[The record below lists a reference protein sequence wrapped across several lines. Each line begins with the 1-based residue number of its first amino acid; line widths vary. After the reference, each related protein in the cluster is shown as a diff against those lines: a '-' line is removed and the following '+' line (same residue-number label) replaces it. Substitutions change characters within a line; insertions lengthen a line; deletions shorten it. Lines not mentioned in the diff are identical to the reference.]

1 MDKATPLD
9 SARLCAYDG
18 FAMNLIATS
27 TFGLEAVV
35 ARELEA
41 LGYSAKIVSV
51 GRIAFEGDEAAIF
64 RANTWLRCADRVLI
78 EMGSFQ
84 ATDFGELFDRTN
96 ELPWERWISADAA
109 FPVNGRSVKSQ
120 LSSVPAC
127 QKICKKAI
135 VEKLL
140 KAHHTTTLPETG
152 ATCVVEVSL
161 LDDQATLTIDTTGA
175 GLNKRGYRAKVG
187 KAPLKETLAAG
198 LVQLSFWK
206 PDRPLLDPFCGGGTI
221 GIEAALIGRNMAPG
235 MNRTFAAGDWPATDS
250 SLARLASEEARDLA
264 LFDRPLEILGSDI
277 DPEQAEL
284 ARDHANHA
292 GLGNSLKF
300 STQAF
305 ADIDCGLEYGCL
317 FCNPPYAER
326 IGEKSDVE
334 EIYRSMPDVLRRLK
348 TWSHYILTSY
358 PRFEAIVGQKADRRR
373 KLYNG
378 RIECTYFQFH
388 GPRPP
393 RSHVA
398 PEATPDAEST
408 SEPVMQAF
416 GGLDQRAEPQAEM
429 FANRLA
435 KQARHLRK
443 WPARG
448 ITCYRIYDRD
458 IPEIPLAVDLY
469 EGRLHVAEYDRPHD
483 RTPGQHAD
491 WLERMAAAAGEKLAI
506 PPENIFLKRRRRQRG
521 TDQYEKVS
529 ESAAPRITVSEGGC
543 KFLVNLS
550 DYIDTG
556 LFLDHRITRG
566 MVRDEAAGKRMLN
579 LFAYTGAF
587 SVYAAAGGAVATTT
601 VDLSNT
607 YLDWARA
614 NFKLNEITGDAH
626 RFVRSDAMEF
636 IRDHGPGV
644 QYDLAVVDPP
654 TFSNSKSTEGIFDIQ
669 RDYARLLA
677 GLAGLMSPGGVIY
690 FSTNFKRFKFD
701 ESAVAGCAP
710 REISKQ
716 TVPEDFRNKRI
727 HRCWRIVVGGDA

>member
-1 MDKATPLD
+1 
-9 SARLCAYDG
+9 
-18 FAMNLIATS
+18 MNLIATS

-35 ARELEA
+35 ARELQA
-41 LGYSAKIVSV
+41 LGYPARIVSV

-96 ELPWERWISADAA
+96 ELPWERWIAPDAA

-140 KAHHTTTLPETG
+140 KAHHTATLPETG
-152 ATCVVEVSL
+152 ASCVVEVSML
-161 LDDQATLTIDTTGA
+161 NDVATLTIDTTGA
-175 GLNKRGYRAKVG
+175 GLNKRGYRQKVG

-206 PDRPLLDPFCGGGTI
+206 PARPLLDPFCGGGTI

-235 MNRTFAAGDWPATDS
+235 MNRTFAAGDWPTTDS
-250 SLARLASEEARDLA
+250 SLAARASEEARDLA
-264 LFDRPLEILGSDI
+264 IFDRPLEILGTDI
-277 DPEQAEL
+277 DPEQTEL

-300 STQAF
+300 RTQAF
-305 ADIDCGLEYGCL
+305 ADLDCGLEYGCL

-358 PRFEAIVGQKADRRR
+358 PRFEVIVGQKADRRR

-393 RSHVA
+393 RDHMSGDVSA
-398 PEATPDAEST
+398 DAKST

-443 WPARG
+443 WPTKRG
-448 ITCYRIYDRD
+448 ITCYRLYDRD

-469 EGRLHVAEYDRPHD
+469 EGRLHIAEYDRPHN

-491 WLERMAAAAGEKLAI
+491 WLERMACAAGEKLAI

-521 TDQYEKVS
+521 TDQYERTDGTG
-529 ESAAPRITVSEGGC
+529 PRITVSEGGC

-556 LFLDHRITRG
+556 LFLDHRITRS
-566 MVRDEAAGKRMLN
+566 MVCDEAAGKRVLN

-614 NFKLNEITGDAH
+614 NFRINDIAGENH
-626 RFVRSDAMEF
+626 RFVRSGAMEF
-636 IRDHGPGV
+636 IADHAPGA

-654 TFSNSKSTEGIFDIQ
+654 TFSNSKSTAGDFDIQ
-669 RDYARLLA
+669 RDYARLL
-677 GLAGLMSPGGVIY
+677 GDLAGLMSPGGVIY

-701 ESAVAGCAP
+701 ESAVAGCTP
-710 REISKQ
+710 REISRQ

-727 HRCWRIVVGGDA
+727 HRCWRIVVDGDS

>member
-1 MDKATPLD
+1 M
-9 SARLCAYDG
+9 

-41 LGYSAKIVSV
+41 LGYPAKIVSV

-78 EMGSFQ
+78 EVGSFG

-96 ELPWERWISADAA
+96 ELPWERWIAPDAA
-109 FPVNGRSVKSQ
+109 FPVNGRSVKSK

-135 VEKLL
+135 VDKLL
-140 KAHHTTTLPETG
+140 KAHNTATLPETG
-152 ATCVVEVSL
+152 APCAVEVSML
-161 LDDQATLTIDTTGA
+161 NDVATLTLDTTGA
-175 GLNKRGYRAKVG
+175 GLNKRGYRRKVG

-221 GIEAALIGRNMAPG
+221 GIEAALIGRNIAPG
-235 MNRTFAAGDWPATDS
+235 MNRTFAAGDWPTTDS
-250 SLARLASEEARDLA
+250 SLAARASEEARDLA
-264 LFDRPLEILGSDI
+264 LFDHPLEIHGSDI
-277 DPEQAEL
+277 DPEQTQL
-284 ARDHANHA
+284 ARDHAHHA

-300 STQAF
+300 SVKAF
-305 ADIDCGLEYGCL
+305 ADLDCDLEYGCL

-358 PRFEAIVGQKADRRR
+358 PRFEAIVAQKADRRR

-378 RIECTYFQFH
+378 PIECTYFQFH

-393 RSHVA
+393 RDYT
-398 PEATPDAEST
+398 PGEASADAKST
-408 SEPVMQAF
+408 STPVIQAF
-416 GGLDQRAEPQAEM
+416 GGLDQRAESQAEM

-443 WPARG
+443 WPAKRG
-448 ITCYRIYDRD
+448 ITCYRLYDRD

-469 EGRLHVAEYDRPHD
+469 EGRLHIAEYDRPHD
-483 RTPGQHAD
+483 RTAGQHAD
-491 WLERMAAAAGEKLAI
+491 WLEKMASAAGEKLGVR
-506 PPENIFLKRRRRQRG
+506 PENIFLKRRRRQRG

-529 ESAAPRITVSEGGC
+529 EDASPRVTVSEGGC

-566 MVRDEAAGKRMLN
+566 MVRDESAGKRMLN

-587 SVYAAAGGAVATTT
+587 SVAAAAGGGVAPPR
-601 VDLSNT
+601 LALQNPFR
-607 YLDWARA
+607 DWARA
-614 NFKLNEITGDAH
+614 TFNLKGRVGDAP
-626 RFVRSDAMEF
+626 RFTRSGAMDF
-636 IRDHGPGV
+636 IGAHAPGDH
-644 QYDLAVVDPP
+644 YDIAVVDPP
-654 TFSNSKSTEGIFDIQ
+654 TFSNSKSTAGVFDIQ
-669 RDYARLLA
+669 RDYVALLT
-677 GLAGLMSPGGVIY
+677 GLVKLMSPGGVIY

-701 ESAVAGCAP
+701 ESAVPGAAS

-727 HRCWRIVVGGDA
+727 HRCWRIVVGDNS

>member
-9 SARLCAYDG
+9 SPGPCAYDG

-41 LGYSAKIVSV
+41 LGYPAKIVSV

-78 EMGSFQ
+78 EVGSFG

-96 ELPWERWISADAA
+96 ELPWERWIAPDAA
-109 FPVNGRSVKSQ
+109 FPVNGRSVKSK

-135 VEKLL
+135 VEKLR
-140 KAHHTTTLPETG
+140 KAHHTATLPETG
-152 ATCVVEVSL
+152 PPCVVEVSML
-161 LDDQATLTIDTTGA
+161 NDVATLTLDTTGA
-175 GLNKRGYRAKVG
+175 GLNKRGYRRKVG

-235 MNRTFAAGDWPATDS
+235 MNRTFAAGDWPASDS
-250 SLARLASEEARDLA
+250 SLAARAIEEARDLA

-277 DPEQAEL
+277 DPEQAQL
-284 ARDHANHA
+284 ARDHAHHA

-300 STQAF
+300 SVKAF
-305 ADIDCGLEYGCL
+305 ADLDCDLEYGCL

-326 IGEKSDVE
+326 IGHKSDVE

-358 PRFEAIVGQKADRRR
+358 RRFEAIVGQKADRRR

-378 RIECTYFQFH
+378 PIECTYFQFH

-393 RSHVA
+393 KGWTNGPAQATSA
-398 PEATPDAEST
+398 PEA
-408 SEPVMQAF
+408 VMQAF
-416 GGLDQRAEPQAEM
+416 GGLDPRAESQSEM

-443 WPARG
+443 WPGRG
-448 ITCYRIYDRD
+448 ITCYRLYDRD

-469 EGRLHVAEYDRPHD
+469 AGRLHIAEYDRPHD
-483 RTPGQHAD
+483 RTAGQHAD
-491 WLERMAAAAGEKLAI
+491 WLERMASAAGERLAI
-506 PPENIFLKRRRRQRG
+506 RPENIFLKRRRRQRG

-529 ESAAPRITVSEGGC
+529 EDATPRVTVSEGGC

-566 MVRDEAAGKRMLN
+566 MVRDESAGKRMVN

-587 SVYAAAGGAVATTT
+587 SVYSAAGGAVSTTT

-614 NFKLNEITGDAH
+614 NFRLNGIAGDSH
-626 RFVRSDAMEF
+626 RFVRSGAMEF
-636 IRDHGPGV
+636 IRDHAPGA

-654 TFSNSKSTEGIFDIQ
+654 TFSNSKSAAGVFDIQ
-669 RDYARLLA
+669 RDYVELLT
-677 GLAGLMSPGGVIY
+677 GLAQLMSPGGVIY

-701 ESAVAGCAP
+701 ESAVPGAAP
-710 REISKQ
+710 REISRQ

-727 HRCWRIVVGGDA
+727 HRCWRIVVDDKD

>member
-1 MDKATPLD
+1 
-9 SARLCAYDG
+9 
-18 FAMNLIATS
+18 MNLIATS

-35 ARELEA
+35 ARELDA
-41 LGYSAKIVSV
+41 LGYPARIVSV

-64 RANTWLRCADRVLI
+64 RVNTWLRCADRVLI

-96 ELPWERWISADAA
+96 ELPWERWIAADAA

-135 VEKLL
+135 VEKLR
-140 KAHHTTTLPETG
+140 KAHHTATLPETG
-152 ATCVVEVSL
+152 PPCVVEVSL
-161 LDDQATLTIDTTGA
+161 LNDLAVLTIDTTGA
-175 GLNKRGYRAKVG
+175 GLNKRGYRQKVG

-250 SLARLASEEARDLA
+250 SLAVRASEEARDLA
-264 LFDRPLEILGSDI
+264 VFDRPLEILGTDI
-277 DPEQAEL
+277 DPEQTEL

-300 STQAF
+300 RTQPF
-305 ADIDCGLEYGCL
+305 ADLDCGLEYGCL

-358 PRFEAIVGQKADRRR
+358 PRFEAIVGQSADRRR

-393 RSHVA
+393 RDIA
-398 PEATPDAEST
+398 PGEASADAKST
-408 SEPVMQAF
+408 STPVIQAF

-429 FANRLA
+429 FANRLV

-443 WPARG
+443 WPKRG
-448 ITCYRIYDRD
+448 ITCYRLYDRD

-469 EGRLHVAEYDRPHD
+469 EGRLHIAEYDRPHT
-483 RTPGQHAD
+483 RTAGQHAD
-491 WLERMAAAAGEKLAI
+491 WLEKMASAAGEKLAI

-521 TDQYEKVS
+521 TDQYERTS
-529 ESAAPRITVSEGGC
+529 EAGPRITVSEGGC

-614 NFKLNEITGDAH
+614 NFRLNEIEGDAH
-626 RFVRSDAMEF
+626 RFVRSDAIAF
-636 IRDHGPGV
+636 IRDHAPGP

-654 TFSNSKSTEGIFDIQ
+654 TFSNSKSTESVFDIQ
-669 RDYARLLA
+669 RDYAELLA
-677 GLAGLMSPGGVIY
+677 GLTKLMSPGGVIY

-701 ESAVAGCAP
+701 ESVLPAAAP

-727 HRCWRIVVGGDA
+727 HRCWRIVTDDNG

>member
-1 MDKATPLD
+1 
-9 SARLCAYDG
+9 
-18 FAMNLIATS
+18 MNLIATS

-41 LGYSAKIVSV
+41 LGYPAKIVSV

-78 EMGSFQ
+78 EVGSFG

-96 ELPWERWISADAA
+96 ELPWERWIAPDAA
-109 FPVNGRSVKSQ
+109 FPVNGRSVKSK

-135 VEKLL
+135 VDKLL
-140 KAHHTTTLPETG
+140 KAHNTATLPETG
-152 ATCVVEVSL
+152 APCAVEVSML
-161 LDDQATLTIDTTGA
+161 NDVATLTLDTTGA
-175 GLNKRGYRAKVG
+175 GLNKRGYRRKVG

-221 GIEAALIGRNMAPG
+221 GIEAALIGRNIAPG
-235 MNRTFAAGDWPATDS
+235 MNRTFAAGDWPTTDS
-250 SLARLASEEARDLA
+250 SLAARASEEARDLA
-264 LFDRPLEILGSDI
+264 LFDHPLEIHGSDI
-277 DPEQAEL
+277 DPEQTQL
-284 ARDHANHA
+284 ARDHAHHA

-300 STQAF
+300 SVKAF
-305 ADIDCGLEYGCL
+305 ADLDCDLEYGCL

-358 PRFEAIVGQKADRRR
+358 PRFEAIVAQKADRRR

-378 RIECTYFQFH
+378 PIECTYFQFH

-393 RSHVA
+393 RDYT
-398 PEATPDAEST
+398 PGEASADAKST
-408 SEPVMQAF
+408 STPVIQAF
-416 GGLDQRAEPQAEM
+416 GGLDQRAESQAEM

-443 WPARG
+443 WPAKRG
-448 ITCYRIYDRD
+448 ITCYRLYDRD

-469 EGRLHVAEYDRPHD
+469 EGRLHIAEYDRPHD
-483 RTPGQHAD
+483 RTAGQHAD
-491 WLERMAAAAGEKLAI
+491 WLEKMASAAGEKLGVR
-506 PPENIFLKRRRRQRG
+506 PENIFLKRRRRQRG

-529 ESAAPRITVSEGGC
+529 EDASPRVTVSEGGC

-566 MVRDEAAGKRMLN
+566 MVRDESAGKRMLN

-587 SVYAAAGGAVATTT
+587 SVAAAAGGGVAPPR
-601 VDLSNT
+601 LALQNPFR
-607 YLDWARA
+607 DWARA
-614 NFKLNEITGDAH
+614 TFNLKGRVGDAP
-626 RFVRSDAMEF
+626 RFTRSGAMDF
-636 IRDHGPGV
+636 IGAHAPGDH
-644 QYDLAVVDPP
+644 YDIAVVDPP
-654 TFSNSKSTEGIFDIQ
+654 TFSNSKSTAGVFDIQ
-669 RDYARLLA
+669 RDYVALLT
-677 GLAGLMSPGGVIY
+677 GLVKLMSPGGVIY

-701 ESAVAGCAP
+701 ESAVPGAAS

-727 HRCWRIVVGGDA
+727 HRCWRIVVGDNS

>member
-1 MDKATPLD
+1 MG
-9 SARLCAYDG
+9 S
-18 FAMNLIATS
+18 MNLIATS

-35 ARELEA
+35 VRELKV
-41 LGYSAKIVSV
+41 LGYSAKIPSV

-78 EMGSFQ
+78 EVGSFK

-96 ELPWERWISADAA
+96 ELPWEQWVAADAA

-140 KAHHTTTLPETG
+140 KAHNTKSLPETG
-152 ATCVVEVSL
+152 PPCVVEVSML
-161 LDDQATLTIDTTGA
+161 NDVATLTLDTTGP
-175 GLNKRGYRAKVG
+175 GLNKRGYRQKVG

-198 LVQLSFWK
+198 LVQLSFWR
-206 PDRPLLDPFCGGGTI
+206 PDRPLIDPFCGGGTI

-235 MNRTFAAGDWPATDS
+235 MNRTFAAGDWPAMDS
-250 SLARLASEEARDLA
+250 SHARLAIEEARDLA
-264 LFDRPLEILGSDI
+264 VYDRPLNIVGYDI

-300 STQAF
+300 HTQAF
-305 ADIDCGLEYGCL
+305 SELDSDLEYGCM

-326 IGEKSDVE
+326 IGEKIDVE
-334 EIYRSMPDVLRRLK
+334 EIYRSMPEILRRLK

-358 PRFEAIVGQKADRRR
+358 PRFEAIVAQKADRRR

-378 RIECTYFQFH
+378 RIECTYFQYH

-393 RSHVA
+393 RTREA
-398 PEATPDAEST
+398 PEAAPDAQSS
-408 SEPVMQAF
+408 SEPVVQAF
-416 GGLDQRAEPQAEM
+416 GGLDDRAEPQAEM

-443 WPARG
+443 WPTKRG
-448 ITCYRIYDRD
+448 VTCYRIYDRD

-469 EGRLHVAEYDRPHD
+469 EGRLHIAEYDRPHD
-483 RTPGQHAD
+483 RTAGQHVD
-491 WLERMAAAAGEKLAI
+491 WLERMVAAAGEKLGI
-506 PPENIFLKRRRRQRG
+506 KPENVFLKRRRRQRG
-521 TDQYEKVS
+521 HDQYERVS
-529 ESAAPRITVSEGGC
+529 ATPSPRITVSEGAC
-543 KFLVNLS
+543 KFLVNLA

-566 MVRDEAAGKRMLN
+566 MVRDESAGKRMLN
-579 LFAYTGAF
+579 LFAYTGSF
-587 SVYAAAGGAVATTT
+587 SVYSAAGGAVATTT

-614 NFKLNEITGDAH
+614 NFKLNDISGEAH
-626 RFVRSDAMEF
+626 RFVRAGAM
-636 IRDHGPGV
+636 
-644 QYDLAVVDPP
+644 Q
-654 TFSNSKSTEGIFDIQ
+654 
-669 RDYARLLA
+669 
-677 GLAGLMSPGGVIY
+677 
-690 FSTNFKRFKFD
+690 
-701 ESAVAGCAP
+701 
-710 REISKQ
+710 
-716 TVPEDFRNKRI
+716 
-727 HRCWRIVVGGDA
+727 

>member
-1 MDKATPLD
+1 
-9 SARLCAYDG
+9 
-18 FAMNLIATS
+18 MNLIATS
-27 TFGLEAVV
+27 TVGLEAVV

-41 LGYSAKIVSV
+41 LGYPARIVSV
-51 GRIAFEGDEAAIF
+51 GRIAFEGDQAAIF

-78 EMGSFQ
+78 EVGSFQ

-96 ELPWERWISADAA
+96 ALPWDQWIASDAE
-109 FPVNGRSVKSQ
+109 FPVRGRSVKSK

-135 VEKLL
+135 VEKLR
-140 KAHHTTTLPETG
+140 KAHNVATLPETG
-152 ATCVVEVSL
+152 ARCVVEVSML
-161 LDDQATLTIDTTGA
+161 NDVATLTLDTTGP
-175 GLNKRGYRAKVG
+175 GLNKRGYRQKVG

-206 PDRPLLDPFCGGGTI
+206 PDRPLVDPFCGGGTI

-235 MNRTFAAGDWPATDS
+235 MNRTFIAGDWPTIDS
-250 SLARLASEEARDLA
+250 SLAGRACEEAKDLA
-264 LFDRPLEILGSDI
+264 RFDRPLEIIGYDI
-277 DPEQAEL
+277 DPEQTQL
-284 ARDHANHA
+284 ARDHAHHA
-292 GLGNSLKF
+292 GLGASLKF
-300 STQAF
+300 RTQAF
-305 ADIDCGLEYGCL
+305 ADLDCGLEYGCM

-326 IGEKSDVE
+326 IGEKFDVE

-358 PRFEAIVGQKADRRR
+358 PRFEAIVGQPANRRR

-378 RIECTYFQFH
+378 PIECTYFQFH

-393 RSHVA
+393 RDYS
-398 PEATPDAEST
+398 PGEISDDAKS
-408 SEPVMQAF
+408 SSQPISQAF
-416 GGLDQRAEPQAEM
+416 GGLDDRAEPQAEM

-443 WPARG
+443 WPAKRG
-448 ITCYRIYDRD
+448 ITCYRLYDRD

-469 EGRLHVAEYDRPHD
+469 EGRLHIAEYDRPHN
-483 RTPGQHAD
+483 RTPGQHVD
-491 WLERMAAAAGEKLAI
+491 WLEKMASAAGERLEI
-506 PPENIFLKRRRRQRG
+506 PPDKIFLKTRRRQRG
-521 TDQYEKVS
+521 ANQYERMS
-529 ESAAPRITVSEGGC
+529 EGGSRATVSEGGC

-587 SVYAAAGGAVATTT
+587 SVYAADGGAVGVTT

-614 NFKLNEITGDAH
+614 NFRVNEIGGEH
-626 RFVRSDAMEF
+626 YRFVRSGAMEF
-636 IRDHGPGV
+636 LRDHGPGDF
-644 QYDLAVVDPP
+644 YDLAVVDPP
-654 TFSNSKSTEGIFDIQ
+654 TFSNSKSTEGDFDIQ
-669 RDYARLLA
+669 RDYAELLG
-677 GLAGLMSPGGVIY
+677 GLVRLMSPGGVIY

-701 ESAVAGCAP
+701 QSVLAGCTC

-716 TVPEDFRNKRI
+716 TIPEDFRNKRI
-727 HRCWRIVVGGDA
+727 HRCWRIVVDDKS

>member
-1 MDKATPLD
+1 
-9 SARLCAYDG
+9 
-18 FAMNLIATS
+18 MNLIATS

-41 LGYSAKIVSV
+41 LGYPARIVSV

-78 EMGSFQ
+78 ETGSFQ
-84 ATDFGELFDRTN
+84 AADFGELFDRTN
-96 ELPWERWISADAA
+96 ELPWERWIAADAA
-109 FPVNGRSVKSQ
+109 FPVQGRSVKSQ

-140 KAHHTTTLPETG
+140 KAHNTATLPETG
-152 ATCVVEVSL
+152 PPCVVEVSL
-161 LDDQATLTIDTTGA
+161 LNDLATLTIDTTGA

-198 LVQLSFWK
+198 LVQLSFWR

-221 GIEAALIGRNMAPG
+221 GIEAALIGRNIAPG
-235 MNRTFAAGDWPATDS
+235 MNRTFAAGDWPTADS
-250 SLARLASEEARDLA
+250 SLVRLAIEEARDLA
-264 LFDRPLEILGSDI
+264 FPERPLEILGTDI
-277 DPEQAEL
+277 DPEQIEL
-284 ARDHANHA
+284 ARLHADQA
-292 GLGNSLKF
+292 GLGDTLTFRTQSF
-300 STQAF
+300 SQL
-305 ADIDCGLEYGCL
+305 DSSLEYGCL

-358 PRFEAIVGQKADRRR
+358 PRFETIVGQKADRRR

-393 RSHVA
+393 RASAA
-398 PEATPDAEST
+398 PEATFQPET
-408 SEPVMQAF
+408 QAF

-448 ITCYRIYDRD
+448 ITCYRLYDRD

-469 EGRLHVAEYDRPHD
+469 EGRLHIAEYDRPHS
-483 RTPGQHAD
+483 RTAGQHAD

-521 TDQYEKVS
+521 TDQYQRVS
-529 ESAAPRITVSEGGC
+529 DAGSRITVSEGGC
-543 KFLVNLS
+543 RFLVNLS

-556 LFLDHRITRG
+556 LFLDHRITRS

-587 SVYAAAGGAVATTT
+587 SVYAAAGGAASTTT
-601 VDLSNT
+601 VDMSNT

-614 NFKLNEITGDAH
+614 NFRLNEIEGDSH
-626 RFVRSDAMEF
+626 RFVRSDAIAF
-636 IRDHGPGV
+636 IGDHGPGV

-654 TFSNSKSTEGIFDIQ
+654 TFSNSKSTEGVFDIQ
-669 RDYARLLA
+669 RDHVELLA

-690 FSTNFKRFKFD
+690 FSTNFRRFKFD
-701 ESAVAGCAP
+701 ESAVAGCTP

-727 HRCWRIVVGGDA
+727 HRCWRIVVDAGS

>member
-1 MDKATPLD
+1 
-9 SARLCAYDG
+9 
-18 FAMNLIATS
+18 MNLIATS

-35 ARELEA
+35 VRELKA
-41 LGYSAKIVSV
+41 LGYPATIPSV
-51 GRIAFEGDEAAIF
+51 GRIAFEGGQAAIF

-78 EMGSFQ
+78 EVGSFE

-96 ELPWERWISADAA
+96 ELPWERWIARDAA

-140 KAHHTTTLPETG
+140 KAHNTTTLPETG
-152 ATCVVEVSL
+152 PPCVVEVSML
-161 LDDQATLTIDTTGA
+161 NDVATLTLDTTGP
-175 GLNKRGYRAKVG
+175 GLNKRGYRQKVG

-198 LVQLSFWK
+198 LVQLSFWR
-206 PDRPLLDPFCGGGTI
+206 PDRPLIDPFCGGGTI

-235 MNRTFAAGDWPATDS
+235 MNRTFTASDWPTIDS
-250 SLARLASEEARDLA
+250 ALAQLASQEARDLA
-264 LFDRPLEILGSDI
+264 VLDRPLDIVGYDI
-277 DPEQAEL
+277 DPEQTEL

-300 STQAF
+300 HTQAF
-305 ADIDCGLEYGCL
+305 SELTSDKDYGCM

-326 IGEKSDVE
+326 IGEKIDVE
-334 EIYRSMPDVLRRLK
+334 EIYRSMPEILRRLK

-358 PRFEAIVGQKADRRR
+358 PRFEAIVAQKADRRR

-388 GPRPP
+388 GPRRP
-393 RSHVA
+393 RTSA
-398 PEATPDAEST
+398 PAEAAPDAQS
-408 SEPVMQAF
+408 SSQPVVQAF
-416 GGLDQRAEPQAEM
+416 GGLDARAEPQAEM

-443 WPARG
+443 WPTKRG
-448 ITCYRIYDRD
+448 ITCYRLYDRD

-469 EGRLHVAEYDRPHD
+469 EGRLHIAEYDRPHD
-483 RTPGQHAD
+483 RTAGQHVD
-491 WLERMAAAAGEKLAI
+491 WLERMASAAGEKLAI
-506 PPENIFLKRRRRQRG
+506 RPENIFLKRRRRQRG
-521 TDQYEKVS
+521 TDQYERVS
-529 ESAAPRITVSEGGC
+529 DAPTPRITVSEGGC
-543 KFLVNLS
+543 KFMVNLA

-566 MVRDEAAGKRMLN
+566 MVRDESAGKRMLN
-579 LFAYTGAF
+579 LFAYTGSF
-587 SVYAAAGGAVATTT
+587 SVYAAAGGAVETTT

-614 NFKLNEITGDAH
+614 NFKLNGFASDAH
-626 RFVRSDAMEF
+626 RFVRSGAMAF
-636 IRDHGPGV
+636 IADHAPGAH
-644 QYDLAVVDPP
+644 YDIAVVDPP
-654 TFSNSKSTEGIFDIQ
+654 TFSNSKSTAGVFDIQ
-669 RDYARLLA
+669 RDYVALLS

-701 ESAVAGCAP
+701 QSAIGGCTP

-716 TVPEDFRNKRI
+716 TIPEDFRNKRI
-727 HRCWRIVVGGDA
+727 HRCWRIEVAQGNRT

>member
-1 MDKATPLD
+1 
-9 SARLCAYDG
+9 
-18 FAMNLIATS
+18 MNLIATS

-41 LGYSAKIVSV
+41 LGYPARIVSV

-78 EMGSFQ
+78 ETGSFQ

-96 ELPWERWISADAA
+96 ELPWEQWIAVDAA
-109 FPVNGRSVKSQ
+109 FPVRGRSVKSQ

-135 VEKLL
+135 VERLL
-140 KAHHTTTLPETG
+140 KAHHTATLPETG
-152 ATCVVEVSL
+152 SPCVVEVSL
-161 LDDQATLTIDTTGA
+161 LNDLATLTIDTTGA

-221 GIEAALIGRNMAPG
+221 GIEAALIGRNIAPG
-235 MNRTFAAGDWPATDS
+235 INRTFAAGDWPTTDS

-264 LFDRPLEILGSDI
+264 EFDRPLEILGTDI
-277 DPEQAEL
+277 DPEQTEL

-300 STQAF
+300 RTQAF
-305 ADIDCGLEYGCL
+305 SQLDSDLEYGCL

-358 PRFEAIVGQKADRRR
+358 PRFETIVGQKADRRR

-393 RSHVA
+393 RASA
-398 PEATPDAEST
+398 GPEVT
-408 SEPVMQAF
+408 SQPETQAF

-443 WPARG
+443 WPKRG
-448 ITCYRIYDRD
+448 ITCYRLYDRD

-469 EGRLHVAEYDRPHD
+469 EGRLHIAEYDRPHN
-483 RTPGQHAD
+483 RTPAQHVD
-491 WLERMAAAAGEKLAI
+491 WLERIAAAAGEKLAI
-506 PPENIFLKRRRRQRG
+506 PIENIFLKRRRRRRG
-521 TDQYEKVS
+521 TDQYERIS
-529 ESAAPRITVSEGGC
+529 EAAAPRITVSEGGC
-543 KFLVNLS
+543 RFLVNLS

-556 LFLDHRITRG
+556 LFLDHRITRS

-614 NFKLNEITGDAH
+614 NFKLNDIAGDSH
-626 RFVRSDAMEF
+626 RFVRSGAMEF
-636 IRDHGPGV
+636 IRDHAPGAA
-644 QYDLAVVDPP
+644 YDLAVVDPP
-654 TFSNSKSTEGIFDIQ
+654 TFSNSKSTEGFFDIQ
-669 RDYARLLA
+669 RDYLELLA

-701 ESAVAGCAP
+701 ESAVAGCTP
-710 REISKQ
+710 REISRQ

-727 HRCWRIVVGGDA
+727 HRCWRIVVDANS

>member
-1 MDKATPLD
+1 
-9 SARLCAYDG
+9 
-18 FAMNLIATS
+18 
-27 TFGLEAVV
+27 VV
-35 ARELEA
+35 VRELKA
-41 LGYSAKIVSV
+41 LGYSARIPSV

-78 EMGSFQ
+78 EVGSFQ

-96 ELPWERWISADAA
+96 ELPWERWIAANAA

-140 KAHHTTTLPETG
+140 KAHHTATLPETG
-152 ATCVVEVSL
+152 PPCVVEVSML
-161 LDDQATLTIDTTGA
+161 NDVATLTIDTTGP
-175 GLNKRGYRAKVG
+175 GLNKRGYRQKVG

-198 LVQLSFWK
+198 LVQLSFWR

-235 MNRTFAAGDWPATDS
+235 MNRTFAAGDWPTTDS
-250 SLARLASEEARDLA
+250 SLAARAIEEARDLA
-264 LFDRPLEILGSDI
+264 EFDRPLEILGTDI
-277 DPEQAEL
+277 DPEQTQL

-300 STQAF
+300 SVRAF
-305 ADIDCGLEYGCL
+305 ADLDCGLEYGCM

-326 IGEKSDVE
+326 IGEKFDVE

-378 RIECTYFQFH
+378 PIECTYFQFH

-393 RSHVA
+393 RDLA
-398 PEATPDAEST
+398 PGDVSANAKST

-443 WPARG
+443 WPTKRG
-448 ITCYRIYDRD
+448 ITCYRLYDRD

-469 EGRLHVAEYDRPHD
+469 EGRLHLAEYDRPHD
-483 RTPGQHAD
+483 RTAGQHAD
-491 WLERMAAAAGEKLAI
+491 WLERMASAAGERLAI

-529 ESAAPRITVSEGGC
+529 ETAAPRITVSEGGC

-587 SVYAAAGGAVATTT
+587 SVYAAVGGAVATTT

-614 NFKLNEITGDAH
+614 NFRINEIEGNSH
-626 RFVRSDAMEF
+626 RFVRSGAMEF
-636 IRDHGPGV
+636 LRDHAPGEH
-644 QYDLAVVDPP
+644 YDLAVVDPP

-669 RDYARLLA
+669 RDYAELLG

-701 ESAVAGCAP
+701 ESAVAGATP

-716 TVPEDFRNKRI
+716 TIPEDFRNKRI
-727 HRCWRIVVGGDA
+727 HRCWRIVV